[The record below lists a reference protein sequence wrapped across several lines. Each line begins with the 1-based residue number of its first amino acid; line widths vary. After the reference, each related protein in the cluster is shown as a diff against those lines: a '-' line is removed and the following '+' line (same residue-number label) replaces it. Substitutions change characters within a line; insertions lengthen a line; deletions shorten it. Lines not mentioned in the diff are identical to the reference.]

1 MALNERL
8 SAFPTMN
15 EEALYALVLS
25 MMPRLNPVQRCELLT
40 DCGSAKAAC
49 EHPSVKQR
57 VEPLLERAEKELEWA
72 SRHNIQ
78 CIPINDERY
87 PRRMRLC
94 PDAPVALFLLGRVNL
109 NPEHVLAVV
118 GTRKITEY
126 GRRLCEEFIDEL
138 AQKSPGTLIVS
149 GLAYGVDVHAHRQ
162 SLRCGLPTVGV
173 LAHGLDQ
180 IYPTAHRQTAAEMI
194 EKGGGLLTEFP
205 SGTHVERA
213 YFLQRNRIVAGMADA
228 TIIIQGACRSGS
240 LVTADI
246 TDSYGRELFA
256 CPGRV
261 GDEMSEGC
269 NRLIQTQKAH
279 MMLSVDDL
287 LREMNWPDE
296 LLRMQTMQD
305 GVQQTLFPDMTPEER
320 TIVEALRDA
329 DGCTV
334 NEIAQK
340 TGLPIGSLSGLLFSM
355 ELKGVLRQG
364 AGGRYTL

>member
-1 MALNERL
+1 
-8 SAFPTMN
+8 MN
-15 EEALYALVLS
+15 EEALYAIALS
-25 MMPRLNPVQRCELLT
+25 MTPRINAVQRCELLT

-57 VEPLLERAEKELEWA
+57 VAPLLERAEKEMEWA
-72 SRHNIQ
+72 ERHNIQ
-78 CIPINDERY
+78 CIPFNDERY

-94 PDAPVALFLLGRVNL
+94 ADAPVALFLLGRADL
-109 NPEHVLAVV
+109 NPERVLAVV
-118 GTRKITEY
+118 GTRQITEY
-126 GRRLCEEFIDEL
+126 GRRLCGEFISEL

-149 GLAYGVDVHAHRQ
+149 GLAYGVDVHAHKA
-162 SLRCGLPTVGV
+162 SLQYGLPTVGV

-180 IYPTAHRQTAAEMI
+180 IYPAAHRQTAAEMI

-228 TIIIQGACRSGS
+228 TLIIQGACRSGS
-240 LVTADI
+240 MVTADI

-256 CPGRV
+256 CPGRL
-261 GDEMSEGC
+261 GDVQSEGC
-269 NRLIQTQKAH
+269 NRLIKNQKAH

-287 LREMNWPDE
+287 LEEMNWPNE
-296 LLRMQTMQD
+296 LLRMQTMSD
-305 GVQQTLFPDMTPEER
+305 GVQQTLFPDMTPEESM
-320 TIVEALRDA
+320 IVDALRDA
-329 DGCTV
+329 DGCTAG
-334 NEIAQK
+334 EIAQK

-355 ELKGVLRQG
+355 EIKGVLRQG

>member
-1 MALNERL
+1 
-8 SAFPTMN
+8 
-15 EEALYALVLS
+15 
-25 MMPRLNPVQRCELLT
+25 
-40 DCGSAKAAC
+40 
-49 EHPSVKQR
+49 
-57 VEPLLERAEKELEWA
+57 
-72 SRHNIQ
+72 
-78 CIPINDERY
+78 
-87 PRRMRLC
+87 
-94 PDAPVALFLLGRVNL
+94 
-109 NPEHVLAVV
+109 
-118 GTRKITEY
+118 
-126 GRRLCEEFIDEL
+126 
-138 AQKSPGTLIVS
+138 
-149 GLAYGVDVHAHRQ
+149 
-162 SLRCGLPTVGV
+162 V

-180 IYPTAHRQTAAEMI
+180 IYPSVHRKTAAEMI

-228 TIIIQGACRSGS
+228 TIIIQGAYRSGS
-240 LVTADI
+240 MVTADI

-287 LREMNWPDE
+287 LREMSWPNE

-320 TIVEALRDA
+320 KIVDALRDA

-355 ELKGVLRQG
+355 EMKGVLRQG